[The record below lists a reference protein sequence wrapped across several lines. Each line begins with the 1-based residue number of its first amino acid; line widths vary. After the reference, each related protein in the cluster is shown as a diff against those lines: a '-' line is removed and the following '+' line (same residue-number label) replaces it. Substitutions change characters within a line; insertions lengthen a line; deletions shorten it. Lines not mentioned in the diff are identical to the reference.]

1 MSDKKL
7 TDDDIKIWKK
17 VIGKIE
23 KKALSTFNMQVQSKS
38 KSNQR
43 KIKPTRINK
52 ISRTRDAVLEK
63 SKSEKGSSKNSKIDK
78 RVLSKLKSGKL
89 APEDTLDLHGH
100 TLISAKKLLSK
111 FLVQAYSNRRRLV
124 LIITGKGKT
133 KSGLEINLEYK
144 GVLRKEVPVWL
155 MEPGLTEIIL
165 SVSEANQRHGGAGAI
180 YVYLKRNKMTL

>member
-52 ISRTRDAVLEK
+52 TSRTRDAVLEK

-78 RVLSKLKSGKL
+78 RVLSKIKSGKL
-89 APEDTLDLHGH
+89 APEETLDLHGH
-100 TLISAKKLLSK
+100 TMVSAKKLLSK
-111 FLVQAYSNRRRLV
+111 FLVQ
-124 LIITGKGKT
+124 LIFF
-133 KSGLEINLEYK
+133 Y
-144 GVLRKEVPVWL
+144 
-155 MEPGLTEIIL
+155 
-165 SVSEANQRHGGAGAI
+165 
-180 YVYLKRNKMTL
+180 

>member
-17 VIGKIE
+17 VISKIE
-23 KKALSTFNMQVQSKS
+23 KKVLSSFDTQVRSKPQF
-38 KSNQR
+38 NQR
-43 KIKPTRINK
+43 KIKPTPKNK
-52 ISRTRDAVLEK
+52 NSKTFEAVLEK
-63 SKSEKGSSKNSKIDK
+63 SKSVKEGSKNSKIDRK
-78 RVLSKLKSGKL
+78 VLSKIKSGKL
-89 APEDTLDLHGH
+89 APEETLDLHGH
-100 TLISAKKLLSK
+100 TLVSAKKLLSK

-133 KSGLEINLEYK
+133 KSGPEINLEYK